1 MESQMGPPKKKKWGG
16 GARHGRRPFV
26 NCKMRLCMWC
36 IGHWVGSQM
45 MMMTWLEEEAIH
57 RPELHNAR
65 PKCTKGVATPQS
77 LNDVC

>member
-1 MESQMGPPKKKKWGG
+1 
-16 GARHGRRPFV
+16 
-26 NCKMRLCMWC
+26 
-36 IGHWVGSQM
+36 M

>member
-1 MESQMGPPKKKKWGG
+1 MGWRCKAWQETFCQLQNAPLHVMYWSLGG
-16 GARHGRRPFV
+16 V
-26 NCKMRLCMWC
+26 
-36 IGHWVGSQM
+36 SEM